1 MVDDISGPLARRHC
15 VPCRGGI
22 PPLPADRVEALRAQ
36 ISDAWKLVEGHHLQR
51 EIRRK
56 DFRESLK
63 LANSIGEIA
72 ESQRHHPDLLVSWG
86 RLTVTLFT
94 HAING
99 LHEND
104 FILAAR
110 IDELLAADVPGGLA
124 ADVPGGLAAE
134 QSEGPPRDSR

>member
-1 MVDDISGPLARRHC
+1 MAEDFTGSLARRNC
-15 VPCRGGI
+15 VPCRGGV
-22 PPLPADRVEALRAQ
+22 PPLSADRIAALRAQ
-36 ISDAWKLVEGHHLQR
+36 ISTAWTLVEGHHLQR

-56 DFRESLK
+56 GFRESLA

-110 IDELLAADVPGGLA
+110 IDELLAGEARGGTADEQPGGTA
-124 ADVPGGLAAE
+124 RAPGRAK
-134 QSEGPPRDSR
+134 

>member
-1 MVDDISGPLARRHC
+1 MAEDISGNLARRQC
-15 VPCRGGI
+15 VPCRGGV
-22 PPLPADRVEALRAQ
+22 PPLSADRIEALRAQ
-36 ISDAWKLVEGHHLQR
+36 ISDGWKLVEGHHLQR

-56 DFRESLK
+56 DFRTSLA

-86 RLTVTLFT
+86 KLTVTLFT

-110 IDELLAADVPGGLA
+110 IDELLAADVPGGFA
-124 ADVPGGLAAE
+124 GEQPGGTVPAPDPA
-134 QSEGPPRDSR
+134 SR

>member
-1 MVDDISGPLARRHC
+1 MAEDISGNLARRQC
-15 VPCRGGI
+15 VPCRGGV
-22 PPLPADRVEALRAQ
+22 PPLSADRIKSLRAQ
-36 ISDAWKLVEGHHLQR
+36 ISESWKLVEGHHLQR

-56 DFRESLK
+56 DFRESLA
-63 LANSIGEIA
+63 LANRIGEIA

-86 RLTVTLFT
+86 KLTVTLFT

-110 IDELLAADVPGGLA
+110 IDELLAADVPGGFVDEPPGRA
-124 ADVPGGLAAE
+124 GASSSPAVPG
-134 QSEGPPRDSR
+134 